1 MPMVTVDW
9 FKGRTPEQKS
19 ELAHRITTAFVEVV
33 GTPREQVWIRFN
45 DVPRADWAMG
55 GKLCSEG

>member
-9 FKGRTPEQKS
+9 FEGRTKDQKA
-19 ELAHRITTAFVEVV
+19 ELTRRITHAFVEVV

-45 DVPRADWAMG
+45 DVQKSDWAMG